1 MLQFYFE
8 NDWFSLKETTL
19 QRAFHI
25 HDGRAPTTS
34 YVAACSCFCVY
45 TDFSEIATFFVDGGS
60 FSAVRVCVPLIIIR
74 RARPGTG
81 SRVYVWVCV
90 YAPTW
95 PGTSF
100 WGYPSLDL
108 RFESV

>member
-45 TDFSEIATFFVDGGS
+45 TDFSEIATFFVDSGS
-60 FSAVRVCVPLIIIR
+60 NIISRGFFLVMVRNHENNIKLLNETFV
-74 RARPGTG
+74 
-81 SRVYVWVCV
+81 
-90 YAPTW
+90 
-95 PGTSF
+95 
-100 WGYPSLDL
+100 
-108 RFESV
+108 

>member
-60 FSAVRVCVPLIIIR
+60 IKNV
-74 RARPGTG
+74 G
-81 SRVYVWVCV
+81 S
-90 YAPTW
+90 
-95 PGTSF
+95 
-100 WGYPSLDL
+100 
-108 RFESV
+108 